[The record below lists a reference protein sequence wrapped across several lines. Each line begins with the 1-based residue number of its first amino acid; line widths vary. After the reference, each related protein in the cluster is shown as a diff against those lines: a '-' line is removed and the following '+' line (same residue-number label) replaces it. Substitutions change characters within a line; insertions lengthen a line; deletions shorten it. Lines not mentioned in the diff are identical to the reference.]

1 MMFEL
6 LLLMTLRLGCDPA
19 VDVAD
24 VGVVVAVASPV
35 AAVFVGDSGGSF
47 SSLVSI
53 S

>member
-19 VDVAD
+19 VVVAD
-24 VGVVVAVASPV
+24 VGVVAVASPV
-35 AAVFVGDSGGSF
+35 VVVFVGDSGGSF